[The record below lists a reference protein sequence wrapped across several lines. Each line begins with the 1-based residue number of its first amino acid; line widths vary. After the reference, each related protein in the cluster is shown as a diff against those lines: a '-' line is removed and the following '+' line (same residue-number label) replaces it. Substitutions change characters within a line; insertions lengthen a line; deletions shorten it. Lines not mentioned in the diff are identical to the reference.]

1 MAAPKIL
8 SVDDSKMIQTLI
20 TKAFNSY
27 NVQLCLASNG
37 VEGLAGAAR
46 ERPDLIILD
55 VTMPVM
61 DGVECLMKLKSDS
74 TLRDIPVIM
83 LTAEAGK
90 DNVLKIAKMGVRDYI
105 VKPFTEQALIERV
118 SRVVDLKA
126 KGSDVIR
133 NKTIEDPAVVMVID
147 EHATIIESIRG
158 ALSSMPWKVV
168 GTEDCAAAAQMMA
181 KEQPDIVLIS
191 LSFPNKA
198 ALGLFH
204 AIRAN
209 PRTQNTPV
217 LGLSVKTAT
226 SEHTECKNAGFAGV
240 VTKPIDLPELPER
253 LARAMSLDTSSR
265 FFEIKDGRL
274 FVKIPAGLSVN
285 SASDLS
291 QYIEPKTKE
300 MVEAGMNQ
308 LILDLSKVDR
318 LEIYVIKLIIGL
330 VTTCRALDIK
340 HRLVGS
346 AEFIGQAKAY
356 EEMADVQ
363 IFSSVE
369 AAIADFDK

>member
-1 MAAPKIL
+1 MPAPKIL

-20 TKAFNSY
+20 TKAFTTY

-37 VEGLAGAAR
+37 VEGLAAAAR
-46 ERPDLIILD
+46 EKPDLIILD

-74 TLRDIPVIM
+74 SLRDIPVIM

-133 NKTIEDPAVVMVID
+133 NKSIEDPAVVMVID
-147 EHATIIESIRG
+147 EHVTIVDAIRKG
-158 ALSSMPWKVV
+158 LSSMPWKVV
-168 GTEDCAAAAQMMA
+168 GTDDCSAAAQLVA
-181 KEQPDIVLIS
+181 KEQPDIILAS

-198 ALGLFH
+198 ALAFFH
-204 AIRAN
+204 AVRAN
-209 PRTQNTPV
+209 VRTQNVPV

-226 SEHTECKNAGFAGV
+226 AEHSECKNAGFAGV
-240 VTKPIDLPELPER
+240 ITKPIDLAELPER
-253 LARAMSLDTSSR
+253 LARAMNLDTSSR
-265 FFEIKDGRL
+265 FFEVKDAIL
-274 FVKIPAGLSVN
+274 FVKIPSGLSVN

-308 LILDLSKVDR
+308 LILDMSQVDR
-318 LEIYVIKLIIGL
+318 LEIYMIKLIIGL
-330 VTTCRALDIK
+330 VANCRSLDINY
-340 HRLVGS
+340 RLVGS
-346 AEFIGQAKAY
+346 SEFISQAKAY
-356 EEMADVQ
+356 EEMSDVH
-363 IFSSVE
+363 IFPTTEQAV
-369 AAIADFDK
+369 ADFSK